1 MLAEHPNVLVRLRG
15 EVMETVG
22 PNGKVS
28 SENLKEMRYFR
39 VILNGKRFTMA
50 RRLSILI
57 CYRDVKVIS
66 KCVCVDVLPYVY
78 NQAEKGAAVRGISDA
93 PKEMRFGQP
102 LMGGS
107 RYIPQVIRR
116 FIIFPG

>member
-1 MLAEHPNVLVRLRG
+1 
-15 EVMETVG
+15 METVG

-28 SENLKEMRYFR
+28 SENLKEMKYLQ
-39 VILNGKRFTMA
+39 VVLNGKRFTMV
-50 RRLSILI
+50 RHLSILI
-57 CYRDVKVIS
+57 CHRDVKVIS
-66 KCVCVDVLPYVY
+66 KRVYIDVLPYVY
-78 NQAEKGAAVRGISDA
+78 NQAEKGAAVHGISDA
-93 PKEMRFGQP
+93 PKETRFGQP